1 MKSGVREWQVNVTS
15 VNSETRFDPETGYN
29 FRDTSPDYVL
39 DPFVAT
45 RELRI
50 GRAVWSNTWGGFWT
64 LTSGKDVRDC
74 LQDSALFCSSG
85 GFGIPARQKDT
96 RIIPLELDPPEHGKY
111 RQALAPFF
119 GPPAVGRLEQS
130 LRQAA
135 GDLIDGFVND
145 GRCEFMGQFAAKF
158 PTAAMVAMLGLP
170 VEDTAKFVQWNHE
183 FLHHHSIGDN
193 ADGGELSAAQK
204 IENYLAEAV
213 RFRQE
218 TPLDDMISN
227 LMQAKIDGRPI
238 TTEEVVAVAFQL
250 FIAGLDT
257 VTAVLGRSFLYLAR
271 NQPDRAALVAD
282 PGLTAGA
289 VEELLR
295 LFPIAIVTR
304 TATHDVEFAGVSIR
318 EGERILIDMDFWNR
332 DVAEFANPDD
342 CDFAR
347 PNNRHISFGAGRH
360 RCLGSHLARLEL
372 RIALEEFHRRIPEYR
387 LDDQTPPSPYADL
400 VRGVNDLTLV
410 WGTK

>member
-1 MKSGVREWQVNVTS
+1 
-15 VNSETRFDPETGYN
+15 VNSETRLDPNSGYN
-29 FRDTSPDYVL
+29 FRDTSPHYVL
-39 DPFVAT
+39 DPFAAT
-45 RELRI
+45 NDLRI
-50 GRAVWSNTWGGFWT
+50 GRALWSDTWGGFWT

-74 LQDSALFCSSG
+74 LQDSELFSSSG

-119 GPPAVGRLEQS
+119 GPRSVALLEES
-130 LRQAA
+130 LRRSAA
-135 GDLIDGFVND
+135 ALIDSFASD
-145 GRCEFMGQFAAKF
+145 GHCEFMAQFAAKF
-158 PTAAMVAMLGLP
+158 PTAAMVATLGLP
-170 VEDTAKFVQWNHE
+170 VEDTAKFVQWNHD

-193 ADGGELSAAQK
+193 TDGGELSAAQK

-213 RFRQE
+213 RIRQA
-218 TPLDDMISN
+218 TPRDDLITH
-227 LMQAKIDGRPI
+227 LLEAVIDERPI
-238 TTEEVVAVAFQL
+238 TTDEVVSIAFQL

-271 NQPDRAALVAD
+271 NPSDLARLIAD
-282 PGLTAGA
+282 PALTPNA

-304 TATHDVEFAGVSIR
+304 TATRDVEFAGVSIR
-318 EGERILIDMDFWNR
+318 AGERVLIDMDFWNR
-332 DVAEFANPDD
+332 DIAEFADPND

-372 RIALEEFHRRIPEYR
+372 TVAMEEFHKRIPQYR
-387 LDDQTPPSPYADL
+387 LDEQAPPTPYADL

-410 WGTK
+410 WDTK